1 MKQLITICCMLSWLA
16 PLSAQ
21 TVFIGSGHI
30 EYERKINVAR
40 QFESSNEDEDWWK
53 DFISKQ
59 PKFFTSYFSLDF
71 NKSRSMYKYDR
82 SEDKMLDAWVVG
94 PAKENT
100 VLTDFDARQYT
111 SRRKIFEQTF
121 IVADTAN
128 TLHWKFSNE
137 TRMIAGFEC
146 RKAVAVICDS
156 VYVVAFYSEE
166 IPVSGGPESFG
177 GLPGM
182 ILGLAIP
189 RLYSTW
195 YATKVELAEPPAAA
209 FSINSKGKKTNSKAL
224 APLLTSTFKDWD
236 KRGQKFIWWSML

>member
-1 MKQLITICCMLSWLA
+1 MRKIII
-16 PLSAQ
+16 LSAMLCSLASSKAQ
-21 TVFIGSGHI
+21 TIFIGSGRI

-40 QFESSNEDEDWWK
+40 QFESSNEDGDWWK

-59 PKFFTSYFSLDF
+59 PKFFNSYFTLDF
-71 NKSRSMYKYDR
+71 NQSKSIYKYNR
-82 SEDKMLDAWVVG
+82 SEDKMLDAWIVG

-100 VLTDFDARQYT
+100 VLTDFESQQFT
-111 SRRKIFEQTF
+111 SRRTIFEQTF
-121 IVADTAN
+121 IVADSIDK
-128 TLHWKFSNE
+128 LHWKLSNE
-137 TRMIAGFEC
+137 TRTIAGFEC

-195 YATKVELAEPPAAA
+195 YATKVELLQPPANT
-209 FSINSKGKKTNSKAL
+209 FTVSPKGKKTNSKDL